1 MALNLRDDT
10 VATPPKLTL
19 TSFPSHKPLPATPGA
34 LTPPLHPMVSVPFEW
49 EEAPGRPRLKNT
61 SSPNNKPRSFRC
73 LELPPRIARVSSTS
87 PTTVL
92 NGPKLGRT
100 LSHRFYLED
109 ISPKSFVDDCGLGL
123 NYGLDQSKSD
133 GPWNWAE
140 KKPNRS
146 VRSDVEIDVRMKR
159 FKRAKGSLY
168 KFSCKGSRLIDRI
181 YQGLKRMMVLRGC
194 KECKLR
200 NEAREN

>member
-1 MALNLRDDT
+1 MGINLRDDL

-49 EEAPGRPRLKNT
+49 EEAPGRPRPGIT
-61 SSPNNKPRSFRC
+61 SGLNNSKPKSFRC
-73 LELPPRIARVSSTS
+73 LELPPRIAHVTNSS

-92 NGPKLGRT
+92 DGPKLGRT

-109 ISPKSFVDDCGLGL
+109 IGPKSMIDDFGLGL
-123 NYGLDQSKSD
+123 NYGLDQRKSD
-133 GPWNWAE
+133 YGPCNWALE
-140 KKPNRS
+140 KPNVEYFNNKSRS

-159 FKRAKGSLY
+159 FRRTKGSLY
-168 KFSCKGSRLIDRI
+168 KLSCKSSRFI
-181 YQGLKRMMVLRGC
+181 VSF
-194 KECKLR
+194 
-200 NEAREN
+200 